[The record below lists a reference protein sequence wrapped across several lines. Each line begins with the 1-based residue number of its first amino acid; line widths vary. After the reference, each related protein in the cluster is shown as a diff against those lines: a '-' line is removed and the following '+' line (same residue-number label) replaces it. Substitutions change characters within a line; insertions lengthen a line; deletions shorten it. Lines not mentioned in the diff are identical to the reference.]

1 MGGRGYTIEGAMNNA
16 LNDIV
21 KGQSKYVVRLMTL
34 EKITNKPKILKY
46 ELFDELDEEKIR
58 ESAKNSE
65 KFYHVKLSE
74 IETWSLEAKPAG
86 KIKL

>member
-1 MGGRGYTIEGAMNNA
+1 MGGHGYVIGGAINNA
-16 LNDIV
+16 LNNIV

-34 EKITNKPKILKY
+34 EEITNEPKILKY
-46 ELFDELDEEKIR
+46 ELFDELDEKKIR

-65 KFYHVKLSE
+65 KFYHVKLSG
-74 IETWSLEAKPAG
+74 IEMWSLEAKPAG